1 MNEELELLGWAA
13 LGVAVGTYGTIVGL
27 GGGFILVPVLL
38 FLYPDYEP
46 QQLTAMS
53 LLVVWANTTSGSVA
67 YARQGRIDY
76 VTGLLFA
83 ASSAPGVLAG
93 IFLVDFVPQRAFTI
107 LFALVLLAL
116 AAVAV
121 RGPPRGIRRPLS
133 GRGVLVRQVALPEG
147 TYRYGYRLWHGAAL
161 SLVVGLVSSL
171 LGIGGGAFYV
181 PVMISTL
188 HFPVMLATATS
199 QFILAFMSGGASVV
213 HLAKGTLSGDQLV
226 KAAAVGVGTVPGAQ
240 LGARVAERFRAPT
253 VVQLLVA
260 GLLLLS
266 FRLFVKGIAGS

>member
-53 LLVVWANTTSGSVA
+53 LLVVWANTA

>member
-1 MNEELELLGWAA
+1 MNDELELLGLAG
-13 LGVAVGTYGTIVGL
+13 LGFAVGTYGTIVGL

-38 FLYPDYEP
+38 FLYPDYDPEH
-46 QQLTAMS
+46 LTAIS
-53 LLVVWANTTSGSVA
+53 LFVVWTNTTSGSIA

-76 VTGLLFA
+76 LTGLLFA

-93 IFLVDFVPQRAFTI
+93 VFLVDFVPQRAFTI
-107 LFALVLLAL
+107 AFALLLLAL

-121 RGPPRGIRRPLS
+121 RGPPRGIRQPLS
-133 GRGVLVRQVALPEG
+133 GRGVIVRQMVTAEG
-147 TYRYGYRLWHGAAL
+147 TYRYGYRLWQGVIL
-161 SLVVGLVSSL
+161 SLGVGLISSV
-171 LGIGGGAFYV
+171 LGIGGGAVHV

>member
-1 MNEELELLGWAA
+1 MNEELELLGLAA
-13 LGVAVGTYGTIVGL
+13 LGFAVGTYGTIVGL

-38 FLYPDYEP
+38 FLYPDYDPE
-46 QQLTAMS
+46 QLTAVS
-53 LLVVWANTTSGSVA
+53 LLVVWANTTSGSIA

-93 IFLVDFVPQRAFTI
+93 VFLVDFVPQRAFTI
-107 LFALVLLAL
+107 IFAVLLLGL

-121 RGPPRGIRRPLS
+121 RGPTRAIRQPLS
-133 GRGVLVRQVALPEG
+133 GRGVIVRQVVTAEG
-147 TYRYGYRLWHGAAL
+147 TYRYGYPLWQGALL
-161 SLVVGLVSSL
+161 SLGVGLVSSL
-171 LGIGGGAFYV
+171 LGIGGGAIHV
-181 PVMISTL
+181 PVMISWL

-199 QFILAFMSGGASVV
+199 QFVLAFMSGGASIV

-226 KAAAVGVGTVPGAQ
+226 KAAALGVGTVPGAQ
-240 LGARVAERFRAPT
+240 LGARLAERIKPRT
-253 VVQLLVA
+253 VIKLLVA

-266 FRLFVKGIAGS
+266 FRLFLKGITGN